1 MQFSFLG
8 GCDYYASLGDF
19 QNTIRSDEFVSK
31 QTLEEWTGKCKQT
44 TTVNSALSLL
54 CFQFHRAECVFYAK
68 SLGKKTLNHSQ
79 KQRCNN
85 SERNC
90 RGEEGFLQGPYS
102 NSLSHLDLVSCEE
115 GYTTLSSSASKL
127 GHFRYCCTLYTT
139 KIVDSY
145 SCRSKPIFLCMPAEQ
160 SQRWLG
166 KAGE

>member
-1 MQFSFLG
+1 MLRWAIFKTRFDLTNSSQNKLLKNGQANVNRQQQST
-8 GCDYYASLGDF
+8 AHSLF
-19 QNTIRSDEFVSK
+19 F
-31 QTLEEWTGKCKQT
+31 
-44 TTVNSALSLL
+44 A
-54 CFQFHRAECVFYAK
+54 FQFHRAECVFYAK

-127 GHFRYCCTLYTT
+127 GHFLYCCTLYTT
-139 KIVDSY
+139 KIV
-145 SCRSKPIFLCMPAEQ
+145 R
-160 SQRWLG
+160 R
-166 KAGE
+166 